1 MVVVCMCICVC
12 GGCGWGWLVCVG
24 VGVCGYV
31 VVVGGWDR
39 RWVCRGWCGWPAYVL
54 KYILSNRCEFFF
66 EL

>member
-1 MVVVCMCICVC
+1 MVVVVGGGWCV
-12 GGCGWGWLVCVG
+12 W
-24 VGVCGYV
+24 VCGYV

-39 RWVCRGWCGWPAYVL
+39 RWVCGGWCGWPAYVL